1 MTDDTLHIHE
11 TVFDDA
17 AFDIVCNL
25 LNYRLITDDKEMM
38 GKVESVIK
46 QTLRH
51 QLYLQR
57 NWDEYFEHYEGLATK
72 QLWSR
77 PVSKTD

>member
-1 MTDDTLHIHE
+1 MTDEADDTLHIHKS
-11 TVFDDA
+11 VFDDA

-25 LNYRLITDDKEMM
+25 VNYRLVADDKELMA
-38 GKVESVIK
+38 KAEYLIK
-46 QTLRH
+46 HTLQH

-57 NWDEYFEHYEGLATK
+57 NWDDYYEGLASK

>member
-1 MTDDTLHIHE
+1 MTDNTLHIHE

-25 LNYRLITDDKEMM
+25 LNRQLIADDKETMD
-38 GKVESVIK
+38 KVESVIK

-57 NWDEYFEHYEGLATK
+57 NWDEYFEYYEGLASK

-77 PVSKTD
+77 PVQPT